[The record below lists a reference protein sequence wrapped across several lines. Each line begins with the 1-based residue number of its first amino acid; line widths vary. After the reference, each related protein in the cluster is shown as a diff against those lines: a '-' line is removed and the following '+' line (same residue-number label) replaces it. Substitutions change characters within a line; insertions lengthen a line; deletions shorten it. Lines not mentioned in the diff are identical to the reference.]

1 MLLRTTL
8 KTPVGALSL
17 ISREHILI
25 AAGFTSQDELLSS
38 ISNQDRQLESKKVN
52 QIPIIS
58 DLVSDYFDGDLRAL
72 DGIKVDQEGEK
83 FSQSAWR
90 VMRKISPGKTLTY
103 ADLAKRAGSEDAV
116 RAAGSACAR
125 NLIAL
130 VVPCH
135 RIVKTGGALGNYAY
149 GLKYM
154 SSLLHRRVRGEVH
167 HFVGSGRRRATN
179 LSPATSVPHSVRRA
193 AALRAVLLTFGAFA
207 LRVMHFVCLQ

>member
-38 ISNQDRQLESKKVN
+38 ISKQDRQLESKKLS

-90 VMRKISPGKTLTY
+90 VMRKIAPGRTLTY

-149 GLKYM
+149 GLKYKQW
-154 SSLLHRRVRGEVH
+154 LLSHEG
-167 HFVGSGRRRATN
+167 
-179 LSPATSVPHSVRRA
+179 
-193 AALRAVLLTFGAFA
+193 AL
-207 LRVMHFVCLQ
+207 

>member
-25 AAGFTSQDELLSS
+25 AAGFTSQDELLDS
-38 ISNQDRQLESKKVN
+38 ISKQERQLESKKVN

-90 VMRKISPGKTLTY
+90 VMRKVSPGKTISY
-103 ADLAKRAGSEDAV
+103 ADLAKRAGSDDAV

-149 GLKYM
+149 GLRYKEW
-154 SSLLHRRVRGEVH
+154 LLKHEG
-167 HFVGSGRRRATN
+167 
-179 LSPATSVPHSVRRA
+179 
-193 AALRAVLLTFGAFA
+193 AL
-207 LRVMHFVCLQ
+207 